1 MTDEAAPKEPA
12 DDRDEAARA
21 RADVRSPDWAHG
33 KLALGCSIAAVLAAL
48 AFWLVRGWLAR

>member
-1 MTDEAAPKEPA
+1 MNDEPAPKERA
-12 DDRDEAARA
+12 DDRDQGART

-33 KLALGCSIAAVLAAL
+33 KLALGCSLAAVLCAL